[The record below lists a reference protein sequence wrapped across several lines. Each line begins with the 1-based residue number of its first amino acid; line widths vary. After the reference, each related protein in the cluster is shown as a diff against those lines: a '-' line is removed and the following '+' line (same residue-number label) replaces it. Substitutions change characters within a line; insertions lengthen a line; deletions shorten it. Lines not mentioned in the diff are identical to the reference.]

1 MDSLSWLPYHFEFLI
16 GDRPAFSVVKKWGL
30 RDKYVVTIH
39 DPQLDRRLVV
49 AMAVALDALQ
59 SRLDRQRRSVGMDD
73 PRARRLFGDSL
84 VAPGDLAAS
93 PFRVDRD
100 RIVSSPFFARLA
112 GVTQVISPGGAG
124 LLVHN
129 RLTHSLK
136 VAQVGRAIA
145 ERLAADP
152 RYADLLEKLGGCDPD
167 VVEAAALAHDLG
179 HPPFG
184 HLGERVLDQLARQRL
199 RLRDGFEG
207 NAQSYRIVTSTEIR
221 GQATIGLNLT
231 AAIRAAI
238 LKYPWTR
245 RTHPAPHPRF
255 MDPPPRGAAAPAGR
269 PGRRV
274 AEVRRVLD
282 RGRRHASQARAPFA
296 GRVADW
302 QQTVEASVMDT
313 ADDIAYAIHDLEDVH
328 RVGVLQQGA
337 VAAELMAWQRTSP
350 GMPDD
355 GPGTVRRPGSSIE
368 ALRRQLHRKDGW
380 MADDDA
386 FAAAV
391 EQVRAELVDGLLAAP
406 VRRLAGGGGAG
417 RGVLGDLDPAA
428 GRRRSRSTGQPG
440 GPLRARAAGP
450 GAVAR
455 GAGAQVRAE
464 PVRAGPPRPG
474 PAPARPGPAAGVA
487 GRGAAGLAGR
497 PGRGRAAARAACATW
512 SSWPRRSCRTA
523 PRTGSSRARG
533 RAVIDF
539 VAALTDSQAVALMEA
554 LSGRTRQLWTDA
566 FVL

>member
-1 MDSLSWLPYHFEFLI
+1 
-16 GDRPAFSVVKKWGL
+16 
-30 RDKYVVTIH
+30 
-39 DPQLDRRLVV
+39 
-49 AMAVALDALQ
+49 
-59 SRLDRQRRSVGMDD
+59 MDD
-73 PRARRLFGDSL
+73 PREHRLFGDRV

-129 RLTHSLK
+129 RMTHSLK

-145 ERLAADP
+145 ERLLLSGHT
-152 RYADLLEKLGGCDPD
+152 DLLEKLGGCDPD

-184 HLGERVLDQLARQRL
+184 HLGERVLDQLGRHRL
-199 RLRDGFEG
+199 ELPDGFEG

-231 AAIRAAI
+231 NAVRAAI

-245 RTHPAPHPRF
+245 RGEPRF
-255 MDPPPRGAAAPAGR
+255 MNPAPRGAAPPPDDPDGGSLKFGAYAT
-269 PGRRV
+269 
-274 AEVRRVLD
+274 ELD
-282 RGRRHASQARAPFA
+282 DMRAARQPFA

-328 RVGVLQQGA
+328 RVGVLQQGG
-337 VAAELMAWQRTSP
+337 VAAELMAWQRW
-350 GMPDD
+350 GPDTD
-355 GPGTVRRPGSSIE
+355 LTRSGGAIE
-368 ALRRQLHRKDGW
+368 SLRRQLHRKDAW

-386 FAAAV
+386 FAGAV
-391 EQVRAELVDGLLAAP
+391 ELVRAELVDGLLAQPFDGSLEAEARVAAFSATWTQRLVESIELTDSP
-406 VRRLAGGGGAG
+406 AVRSGHAQLARAQWHEVQILKFVQNRFVLARPDLALVQRGQAGLLARLVEALMSWLTDPDESERIPRRLQDLVELAEAELPAGTPS
-417 RGVLGDLDPAA
+417 RLD
-428 GRRRSRSTGQPG
+428 Q
-440 GPLRARAAGP
+440 
-450 GAVAR
+450 
-455 GAGAQVRAE
+455 
-464 PVRAGPPRPG
+464 
-474 PAPARPGPAAGVA
+474 
-487 GRGAAGLAGR
+487 
-497 PGRGRAAARAACATW
+497 
-512 SSWPRRSCRTA
+512 
-523 PRTGSSRARG
+523 ARG

-539 VAALTDSQAVALMEA
+539 VAGLTDNQAVALMDA